1 MAEDGSHLS
10 QRGKQI
16 LPRSNGQG
24 SLRGLYKQDVQG
36 KGSSSTPMHA
46 VRSTGNKQ
54 EKLETILQ
62 QPNYYLVVST
72 ET

>member
-1 MAEDGSHLS
+1 MSERLVPLYEFWFLDYGAVYLAAGLMAEDGSHLS

-36 KGSSSTPMHA
+36 KGM
-46 VRSTGNKQ
+46 KC
-54 EKLETILQ
+54 
-62 QPNYYLVVST
+62 LVCLR
-72 ET
+72 

>member
-24 SLRGLYKQDVQG
+24 SLRGLYKLDVQG
-36 KGSSSTPMHA
+36 EGDEML
-46 VRSTGNKQ
+46 GL
-54 EKLETILQ
+54 LEMSLGEQ
-62 QPNYYLVVST
+62 CQGWR
-72 ET
+72 